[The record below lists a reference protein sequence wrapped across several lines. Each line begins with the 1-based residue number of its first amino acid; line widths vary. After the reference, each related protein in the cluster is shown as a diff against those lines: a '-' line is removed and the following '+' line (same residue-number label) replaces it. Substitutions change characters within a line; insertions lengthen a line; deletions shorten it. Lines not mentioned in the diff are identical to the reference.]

1 MKVEANVKQELIVDA
16 AIRRF
21 SHFGIAKTTLTEVA
35 EDMAVSKQA
44 LSYYFADKQSL
55 VNAVIEKITIEYGD
69 RLRTEMGKAA
79 TVEAALLKLTEVKG
93 FFFREVFYAGDAS
106 RVPRHCK
113 GPGLQQLEK
122 IIGRQRTRAYY
133 PIV

>member
-79 TVEAALLKLTEVKG
+79 RKRAKDKFELSQSVAQTGELLSSLTQTGYHSELSVG
-93 FFFREVFYAGDAS
+93 HV
-106 RVPRHCK
+106 
-113 GPGLQQLEK
+113 
-122 IIGRQRTRAYY
+122 
-133 PIV
+133 